1 MRLRSRRRDLV
12 VWGGSGRQVGWHGVP
27 RPVRAG
33 RIRRWFRIGALFTFI
48 GLRHAVRVL
57 RAHWQPVFVTSGGVL
72 AVVGFFVVSADV
84 VFCPGLLMMLF
95 GLLKGPGQPHCH
107 GANQL
112 AGTRWRA

>member
-1 MRLRSRRRDLV
+1 MNSLIPAA
-12 VWGGSGRQVGWHGVP
+12 WAQAGAAPGGSPLAFPLMMVAFVAIFYFLLL
-27 RPVRAG
+27 RPQQKKAKDHQNMIAKLATGDEV
-33 RIRRWFRIGALFTFI
+33 
-48 GLRHAVRVL
+48 
-57 RAHWQPVFVTSGGVL
+57 VTSGGVL

>member
-33 RIRRWFRIGALFTFI
+33 RIRRWFRIGSLFTFI

-57 RAHWQPVFVTSGGVL
+57 RAHWQPVFITAGGVL
-72 AVVGFFVVSADV
+72 MVVGFFVIAADA
-84 VFCPGLLMMLF
+84 VFYTGLLIMLA
-95 GLLKGPGQPHCH
+95 GLLKGTGRPNGH